1 MNEIKNLTLWDL
13 FKIIFTDKE
22 RLSKVSDITLKR
34 NYFMVNRT
42 FAIKFPLQAAYFSLT
57 GINEAEVVRE
67 WQNFIIQKN
76 MFGRV
81 PQWVYTKGSKKSS
94 EKKESKKEFP
104 NSLLIEYS
112 LHYSIG
118 MKDIKDALEF
128 YHDDMVKELK
138 RFETLMKAKNSI
150 EKEKI

>member
-112 LHYSIG
+112 LHYRIG